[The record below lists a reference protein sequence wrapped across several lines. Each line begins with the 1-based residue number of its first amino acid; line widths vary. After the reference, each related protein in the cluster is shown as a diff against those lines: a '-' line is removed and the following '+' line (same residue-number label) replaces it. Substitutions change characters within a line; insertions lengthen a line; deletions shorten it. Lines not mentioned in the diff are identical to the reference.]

1 MTAPRTLPR
10 FAPIR
15 KRAAALVKE
24 AIELRA
30 RHRRHKLPDRY
41 EELRAMVGRINAQQA
56 ELKPYVFASVYRPS
70 SDGAVAREL
79 SEQLQRERR
88 KLRKMLN
95 AS

>member
-1 MTAPRTLPR
+1 MTPPRTLPA
-10 FAPIR
+10 FAPVR
-15 KRAAALVKE
+15 KRASKLVTE

-41 EELRAMVGRINAQQA
+41 EEIRLMVARINAQQR
-56 ELKPYVFASVYRPS
+56 ELKPYIFASVYRPS
-70 SDGAVAREL
+70 EAGAAARKL